1 MLKTCV
7 CVSVCYS
14 WRGALAILL
23 QIYFATAKRGSIF
36 CTQIYLEVGL
46 VIQAH
51 LSFDSFDSSEHVRSK
66 RHSAASVAPANFTE
80 EIWTKLFF
88 HSFVY
93 SSFALPVSVW
103 DHLAGK
109 EIALQLGISQSY
121 LDPKKD
127 SGKFSRP
134 DKCFNFKFFP
144 RKSSSCP
151 FCKALSW
158 HYSISWKQKLTAVI
172 NTSLAA
178 AERYLLSGSQSID
191 WSVQRL
197 PSGALLQLHGL

>member
-1 MLKTCV
+1 MLKT

-134 DKCFNFKFFP
+134 DKCFNFKFFL

-151 FCKALSW
+151 FAKRS
-158 HYSISWKQKLTAVI
+158 
-172 NTSLAA
+172 
-178 AERYLLSGSQSID
+178 
-191 WSVQRL
+191 
-197 PSGALLQLHGL
+197 HGTIP